1 MTPTGGT
8 IPPLT
13 PHRREGDSHCFRIE
27 KREDGTLWSVVH
39 NTFPQVSQFGD
50 EGKEAFL
57 EHPVFSRD
65 YTGQ

>member
-1 MTPTGGT
+1 VVGPVYRTQVA
-8 IPPLT
+8 
-13 PHRREGDSHCFRIE
+13 R
-27 KREDGTLWSVVH
+27 REDGTLWSVDEQ
-39 NTFPQVSQFGD
+39 TFPKVSQFGS